1 MRYLGKKIITLIMT
15 LFLVSAAAFLAF
27 QIIPGDVVT
36 SILGTEATPEREQQ
50 LREELGLD
58 NPPVVRY
65 FNWAAGVLKGDLGV
79 SYRYSKNMNE
89 MMPVAQLIGDKLPV
103 TLWLAAAAFVLI
115 ALISIPLGVFW
126 AKCASAPGRASAG
139 PAKDRGPAEADGA
152 DGVQMEGASSVRM
165 EDASGVRIEDASGIR
180 IEDASGVREEDA
192 SGVRAEEGPSGIRT
206 KGTDSRKGGRLRQVW
221 LRDVSGRL
229 YHFTDA
235 ALGVVTQAAMAVP
248 SFFLGILVTFLFGV
262 VLKLFAPGGYVSY
275 KDDFWGFLGYLVFP
289 AFSIAIP
296 KIAMT
301 ARFLRNSMLTELKAD
316 YVRTAYSKGC
326 TGRQVLYGHVL
337 RNAMMPVV
345 TFLGMIVAEV
355 VAGSI
360 VIEQVFGLPG
370 IGRLL
375 ISSIS
380 TRDFPVVEI
389 LILYITFVVIFV
401 YFIVDILYRVID
413 PRVSEK

>member
-1 MRYLGKKIITLIMT
+1 MKYLGKKIITLIMT

-58 NPPVVRY
+58 KPPVVRY
-65 FNWAAGVLKGDLGV
+65 LHWAGGVLKGDLGV

-89 MMPVAQLIGDKLPV
+89 MMPVSELIGDKLPV
-103 TLWLAAAAFVLI
+103 TLWLAAISFVLI
-115 ALISIPLGVFW
+115 AAVAVPLGVFW
-126 AKCASAPGRASAG
+126 AKCADYPREALKTEGKLPGAEPEAGSSASGRRAG
-139 PAKDRGPAEADGA
+139 PGWTGRFSEIAHHAAD
-152 DGVQMEGASSVRM
+152 V
-165 EDASGVRIEDASGIR
+165 
-180 IEDASGVREEDA
+180 
-192 SGVRAEEGPSGIRT
+192 
-206 KGTDSRKGGRLRQVW
+206 
-221 LRDVSGRL
+221 
-229 YHFTDA
+229 F
-235 ALGVVTQAAMAVP
+235 LGVVSQAAMAVP
-248 SFFLGILVTFLFGV
+248 SFFLGILVTFFFGIL
-262 VLKLFAPGGYVSY
+262 LKVFAPGGYVDY
-275 KDDFWGFLGYLVFP
+275 RQDFAGFLGYLLFP
-289 AFSIAIP
+289 AISIAIP

-301 ARFLRNSMLTELKAD
+301 ARFLRNSMLTELGAD

-326 TGRQVLYGHVL
+326 SRRRVLYGHVL

-345 TFLGMIVAEV
+345 TFFGMIVAEI

-360 VIEQVFGLPG
+360 VVEQVFGLPG